1 MTLHVETEEKIDL
14 QEQKHMALRHIL
26 DAWQDAVI
34 DGVESDMLATAAIFA
49 ALSDMVTSY
58 GEEQVAQM
66 ISGLP
71 DRIRQGEFTLNRVT
85 Q

>member
-1 MTLHVETEEKIDL
+1 
-14 QEQKHMALRHIL
+14 MALRHIL